1 MSDAAIGARL
11 TTEWTDSMNRAAVPP
26 ASAIVAQA
34 GPERA
39 SRAALLAEIED
50 VRLTVEDLGVSLDET
65 GAARLATR
73 RWSVRDVLAHLASWT
88 RQTCVEIERLRD
100 EQAFDETIDFGL
112 DGPHAWN
119 QRHVD
124 ERSGRPLATLL
135 AELDADHERL
145 LALVVAMPEAD
156 VHRVVDLPRTIG
168 EPAQPWRMPM
178 SAMIL
183 MTCRHARLHLN
194 RIDRLMRGE

>member
-11 TTEWTDSMNRAAVPP
+11 TAEWADSMNRAAVPP
-26 ASAIVAQA
+26 VSAIVAQA
-34 GPERA
+34 GLERA

-50 VRLTVEDLGVSLDET
+50 VQLSVEDLGVSLDET
-65 GAARLATR
+65 SAARLATR

-88 RQTCVEIERLRD
+88 RQTCVEIERLRNG
-100 EQAFDETIDFGL
+100 QPFDETIHFGL

-124 ERSGRPLATLL
+124 ERNGRPLPALL
-135 AELDADHERL
+135 AEIDAGHERL
-145 LALVVAMPEAD
+145 IALVVEMPEAD
-156 VHRVVDLPRTIG
+156 VHRIVDLPRTIG

-178 SAMIL
+178 SSMIL
-183 MTCRHARLHLN
+183 MTCWHARLHL
-194 RIDRLMRGE
+194 RRLDRLVRGE